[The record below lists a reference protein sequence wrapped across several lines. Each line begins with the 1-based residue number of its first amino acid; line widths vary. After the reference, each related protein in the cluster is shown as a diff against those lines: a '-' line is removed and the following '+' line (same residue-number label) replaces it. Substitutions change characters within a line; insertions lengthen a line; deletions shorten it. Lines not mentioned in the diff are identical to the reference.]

1 MRRQRR
7 NPAARPP
14 PPFSRTNGARARSL
28 LSQKMIV
35 RVGNDAVDALRA
47 TSVNDMLSSAQ
58 WGRPKW
64 GGRSFF

>member
-1 MRRQRR
+1 
-7 NPAARPP
+7 
-14 PPFSRTNGARARSL
+14 
-28 LSQKMIV
+28 MIV

-64 GGRSFF
+64 GGRSFFEPFSPESQRVTREGH